1 MLVSLLGYFFCMITT
16 LTAVVALL
24 IGFSNHNSAF
34 EKGHLPRPI
43 IVQAVT
49 ADETAPWRSP
59 VTKEASAARDV
70 SSVVSIAKTGAK
82 ESTQHKPKVL
92 ARQRDN
98 YERPSYGNAPR
109 YAEESRNGPKS
120 LFFNW

>member
-24 IGFSNHNSAF
+24 INFSNSNSAF

-43 IVQAVT
+43 IVQTVT

-59 VTKEASAARDV
+59 VTKEASAAKDV
-70 SSVVSIAKTGAK
+70 SPVVSIAKTGAK

-92 ARQRDN
+92 ARQRNN
-98 YERPSYGNAPR
+98 YGYGNEYAYRNDPR
-109 YAEESRNGPKS
+109 G
-120 LFFNW
+120 FFIH